1 MSRNANLSKAKNA
14 KKDEFYTRLED
25 IEKELNEYDPAVFKD
40 KVIFCNCDDPTSSNF
55 WIFFH
60 MNFNRLGLK
69 KLITTHY
76 NMDGSPSYAMTYDSK
91 DPKDDI
97 DFDKGTKIPLKGD
110 GDFRSPECIDLLK
123 QSDMVVTNPPFSLF
137 REFVAQLEQ
146 YHKKFIIWG
155 NNNAI
160 TYKEIFP
167 LIKDGKMWL
176 GYRVNKT
183 CYFKLSSDYPKWD
196 EKFTA
201 KMNDGNHYGKV
212 PAISTFTNID
222 TKKRHHKLETVYRW
236 RKRKEKYPDL
246 YPKYDNY
253 DAIEISKVL
262 QIPLDYDGIMG
273 VPITFLDVY
282 NPDQFEIIGC
292 GDYKGKYGSDYLSI
306 REIGEDWLKKYRE
319 QGGKGHYTANMNS
332 PVYYLPD
339 GTAKPTF
346 KRIFIRNKHP
356 EDYQNDL
363 QKEDKQWQKTQ
374 I

>member
-1 MSRNANLSKAKNA
+1 MARNANLSKAKNA
-14 KKDEFYTRLED
+14 KNDEFYTRLED
-25 IEKELNEYDPAVFKD
+25 IEKELNEYDPAVFKN
-40 KVIFCNCDDPTSSNF
+40 KTIFCNCDDPTSSNF

-69 KLITTHY
+69 KLIATHY

-137 REFVAQLEQ
+137 REYIAQLDHYNKQ
-146 YHKKFIIWG
+146 FIVIG
-155 NNNAI
+155 NKNAI

-167 LIKDGKMWL
+167 LIKDNKLWL
-176 GYRVNKT
+176 G
-183 CYFKLSSDYPKWD
+183 FSQPKEFDTPNGMTKKINGLTRW
-196 EKFTA
+196 
-201 KMNDGNHYGKV
+201 
-212 PAISTFTNID
+212 FTNVD

-246 YPKYDNY
+246 YPQYDNY
-253 DAIEISKVL
+253 NAIEVGKVL

-273 VPITFLDVY
+273 VPITFLDKY
-282 NPDQFEIIGC
+282 NPDQFEILGLSGKVGYGLC
-292 GDYKGKYGSDYLSI
+292 SNKFYDDYKEAKHDGSYTGASGKKTNGNPVLQ
-306 REIGEDWLKKYRE
+306 GMPKKS
-319 QGGKGHYTANMNS
+319 HYFINKSGRT
-332 PVYYLPD
+332 VYSLY
-339 GTAKPTF
+339 A
-346 KRIFIRNKHP
+346 RIFIKNKHP

-363 QKEDKQWQKTQ
+363 
-374 I
+374 

>member
-1 MSRNANLSKAKNA
+1 MAKNTNLSNAKKAKN
-14 KKDEFYTRLED
+14 DEFYTRLED
-25 IEKELNEYDPAVFKD
+25 IEKELNEYDSAVFKD
-40 KVIFCNCDDPTSSNF
+40 KIIFCNCDDPTSSNF
-55 WIFFH
+55 WVFFH

-91 DPKDDI
+91 DPKDDV
-97 DFDKGTKIPLKGD
+97 DFSKGTKILLKGN
-110 GDFRSPECIDLLK
+110 GDFRSAECINLLK
-123 QSDMVVTNPPFSLF
+123 QSDIVVTNPPFSLF
-137 REFVAQLEQ
+137 REFVAQLEEC
-146 YHKKFIIWG
+146 HKKFIIWG

-183 CYFKLSSDYPKWD
+183 CYFKLSSNYPKWD

-201 KMNDGNHYGKV
+201 KMNDGYHYGKV

-253 DAIEISKVL
+253 DAIEVSKVL

-273 VPITFLDVY
+273 VPITFLDKY
-282 NPDQFEIIGC
+282 NPDQFEILGLSGKVGYGLC
-292 GDYKGKYGSDYLSI
+292 SNKFYDDYKEAKHDGSYTGASGKKTNGNPVLQ
-306 REIGEDWLKKYRE
+306 GMPKKS
-319 QGGKGHYTANMNS
+319 HYFINKSGRT
-332 PVYYLPD
+332 VYSLY
-339 GTAKPTF
+339 A
-346 KRIFIRNKHP
+346 RIFIKNKHP

-363 QKEDKQWQKTQ
+363 
-374 I
+374 